1 MASGRSGVDAQ
12 KRVGEE
18 HKKEVASAT
27 NLDLLQVERSVM

>member
-12 KRVGEE
+12 KLVGEE

-27 NLDLLQVERSVM
+27 NLDLLQAERSVM